1 MTEDCFE
8 DPENKLESLG
18 NKNEDP
24 NEDLAFTALLDYLSY
39 SRSFDFTGYK
49 PSSLKRRILKQMEM
63 RQIDRFSD
71 YSDYLQV
78 HPEEFTTLFN
88 TILINVTSFFRD
100 KAAWSY
106 LQNQFFPTFINQ
118 KNPQEPIRIWSAGCA
133 SGEEAYTLAIILTEI
148 LGIEV
153 FRQRVKIY
161 ATDVDEEALGEA
173 RRACYRFQKL
183 ENLPEAIQSKYF
195 EPVSDQHY
203 IFRPDLRRSVIF
215 GRHDLCR
222 DAPISRLDLLVC
234 RNTLMYFNAKTQAR
248 ILKRFHFALNST
260 GILFLGKA
268 EMLLNQGNLFAP
280 VNLQHRIFTCL
291 SKNYDRSQII
301 SLNYRPVEEKKT
313 LINLQFLLRDLSFYQ
328 APIAQ
333 ILIDKNNNL
342 VRINQLAQNWF
353 KLSLPQISTPLQ
365 NLEISYRP
373 LELRSLIEKAYRDY
387 AAVKVEN
394 VSHFLADGNQHY
406 FDVEIIPLKQ
416 EDQAIIGVSINF
428 TEVSRYQTLRE
439 ELEKTNHELE
449 TANEELQSSN
459 EELETTNEELQ
470 STNEELE
477 TTNEELQSTNEELE
491 TMNEELQSTNEELH
505 NINREHRD
513 RTLELDKSNAF
524 LNSILASL
532 TAGVIVVDR
541 QFNILIWNQ
550 ASEKFWGLRA
560 EEVQGQSLA
569 SLEIG
574 LPVDQLGESI
584 RNCLN
589 GVNKQP
595 NIIVKAMNRR
605 GQTLDYQISF
615 NVLIAIDQECLGV
628 ILFVEEITS

>member
-1 MTEDCFE
+1 
-8 DPENKLESLG
+8 
-18 NKNEDP
+18 
-24 NEDLAFTALLDYLSY
+24 
-39 SRSFDFTGYK
+39 
-49 PSSLKRRILKQMEM
+49 
-63 RQIDRFSD
+63 
-71 YSDYLQV
+71 
-78 HPEEFTTLFN
+78 
-88 TILINVTSFFRD
+88 
-100 KAAWSY
+100 
-106 LQNQFFPTFINQ
+106 
-118 KNPQEPIRIWSAGCA
+118 
-133 SGEEAYTLAIILTEI
+133 
-148 LGIEV
+148 
-153 FRQRVKIY
+153 
-161 ATDVDEEALGEA
+161 
-173 RRACYRFQKL
+173 
-183 ENLPEAIQSKYF
+183 
-195 EPVSDQHY
+195 
-203 IFRPDLRRSVIF
+203 
-215 GRHDLCR
+215 
-222 DAPISRLDLLVC
+222 
-234 RNTLMYFNAKTQAR
+234 
-248 ILKRFHFALNST
+248 
-260 GILFLGKA
+260 
-268 EMLLNQGNLFAP
+268 MLLNQGNLFAP

-313 LINLQFLLRDLSFYQ
+313 LINLQFLLRDLSFHQ

-353 KLSLPQISTPLQ
+353 KLSLPQIGTPLQ

-394 VSHFLADGNQHY
+394 VSHFLVDGNQHY

-416 EDQAIIGVSINF
+416 DDQEIIGVSINF

-449 TANEELQSSN
+449 TANEELQSS
-459 EELETTNEELQ
+459 
-470 STNEELE
+470 NEELE

>member
-1 MTEDCFE
+1 M
-8 DPENKLESLG
+8 P
-18 NKNEDP
+18 
-24 NEDLAFTALLDYLSY
+24 
-39 SRSFDFTGYK
+39 
-49 PSSLKRRILKQMEM
+49 
-63 RQIDRFSD
+63 RF
-71 YSDYLQV
+71 
-78 HPEEFTTLFN
+78 
-88 TILINVTSFFRD
+88 
-100 KAAWSY
+100 
-106 LQNQFFPTFINQ
+106 
-118 KNPQEPIRIWSAGCA
+118 
-133 SGEEAYTLAIILTEI
+133 
-148 LGIEV
+148 
-153 FRQRVKIY
+153 
-161 ATDVDEEALGEA
+161 
-173 RRACYRFQKL
+173 
-183 ENLPEAIQSKYF
+183 
-195 EPVSDQHY
+195 
-203 IFRPDLRRSVIF
+203 
-215 GRHDLCR
+215 
-222 DAPISRLDLLVC
+222 
-234 RNTLMYFNAKTQAR
+234 
-248 ILKRFHFALNST
+248 
-260 GILFLGKA
+260 
-268 EMLLNQGNLFAP
+268 
-280 VNLQHRIFTCL
+280 
-291 SKNYDRSQII
+291 
-301 SLNYRPVEEKKT
+301 
-313 LINLQFLLRDLSFYQ
+313 
-328 APIAQ
+328 
-333 ILIDKNNNL
+333 LIDKNNNL

-394 VSHFLADGNQHY
+394 VSHFLVDGNQHY

-416 EDQAIIGVSINF
+416 DDQEIIGVSINF

-513 RTLELDKSNAF
+513 RTLELAKSNAF
-524 LNSILASL
+524 LNSILTSL

-595 NIIVKAMNRR
+595 NIVVKAMNRR
-605 GQTLDYQISF
+605 GQTLDYRLSF
-615 NVLIAIDQECLGV
+615 NVLTDLNQECLGV
-628 ILFVEEITS
+628 ILFVEEIAA